1 MCAGASTHTYRDAL
15 YVHNTLRYATKHGYK
30 CNCWPVWM
38 EGEGGGIEESRIE
51 LAKND
56 CLGGQEGKWRSECEL
71 QFFFLKYGAQM

>member
-1 MCAGASTHTYRDAL
+1 
-15 YVHNTLRYATKHGYK
+15 
-30 CNCWPVWM
+30 M
-38 EGEGGGIEESRIE
+38 EGEGGEIEESRIE